1 MITQIYHKRN
11 EIFQVEFFADKECTE
26 AFDFM
31 DKKHLH
37 IELKYGDIT
46 PLVALKNAAANWQ
59 KIYTPYIANK
69 ESIMFDCTTLD
80 DITPNLSKYI
90 PKDNAVLF
98 LSEDD
103 ADKYADDC
111 EAWFLYQKDFPKRE
125 LNSEMDIRDWK
136 KLTIFLPHGTQSELQ
151 KANEVAKEL
160 KEKYGVEKVNLFVL
174 HCFIP
179 FNSTKKWLIG
189 NPVDFE
195 EFRLQDTIYPGNK
208 TIEFINK
215 IITTNSTGILPIQD
229 KERLRLQVIDCK
241 EIFDKYL
248 TEKNN

>member
-1 MITQIYHKRN
+1 MITQIHHKKN
-11 EIFQVEFFADKECTE
+11 ELQEVEFFEDKECTE

-98 LSEDD
+98 LSEEDM
-103 ADKYADDC
+103 
-111 EAWFLYQKDFPKRE
+111 LIYQKGFYRITLDRLRKDSGFPFKVE
-125 LNSEMDIRDWK
+125 NPVL
-136 KLTIFLPHGTQSELQ
+136 IFLHHGTQSELQ

-160 KEKYGVEKVNLFVL
+160 KEKYGVEEVNLFML
-174 HCFIP
+174 HCFVNQDFILNIYG
-179 FNSTKKWLIG
+179 NSLEDSCL
-189 NPVDFE
+189 NE
-195 EFRLQDTIYPGNK
+195 EVFCN
-208 TIEFINK
+208 INK
-215 IITTNSTGILPIQD
+215 IITTNSTGILKPED
-229 KERLRLQVIDCK
+229 SSERLQVIDAQ
-241 EIFDKYL
+241 EIFEEYSK
-248 TEKNN
+248 ENNL